1 MSWMQP
7 LQQRNSTLGKAN
19 IVVVVVSLQALPLS
33 PVMTNAELLPK
44 DDIISLFGIKS
55 HRPFHAAVV
64 KPVNEYV
71 PRRSSITMCDH
82 RAPRTRAKKNQ
93 LSIDQA
99 NRHQGVNVIIY
110 TGQQASSRWV
120 VIHAEPRY
128 TKEERRG
135 RQDRQKQ
142 EGSG

>member
-1 MSWMQP
+1 MQP

-64 KPVNEYV
+64 KPVNKYSMS
-71 PRRSSITMCDH
+71 PGD
-82 RAPRTRAKKNQ
+82 PQ
-93 LSIDQA
+93 LPCATIGHPVQ
-99 NRHQGVNVIIY
+99 
-110 TGQQASSRWV
+110 
-120 VIHAEPRY
+120 EPRK
-128 TKEERRG
+128 TNSRSIKPIDIRV
-135 RQDRQKQ
+135 
-142 EGSG
+142 